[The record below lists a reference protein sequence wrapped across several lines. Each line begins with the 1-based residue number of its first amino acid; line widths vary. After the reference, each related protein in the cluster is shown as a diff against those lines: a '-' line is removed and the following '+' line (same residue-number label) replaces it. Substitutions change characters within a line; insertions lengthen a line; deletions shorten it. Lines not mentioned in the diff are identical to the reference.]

1 MKNNECKHE
10 AGYQMSMTVFKKW
23 LSEGLLTEEEFTVID
38 TKLKRKYE
46 PKIGS
51 LFSDPSLL

>member
-1 MKNNECKHE
+1 MEKNEYKIE
-10 AGYQMSMTVFKKW
+10 ATYQMSMVIFKKW
-23 LSEGLLTEEEFTVID
+23 LREGLLTKEEFTIID
-38 TKLKRKYE
+38 TKMKNQYT